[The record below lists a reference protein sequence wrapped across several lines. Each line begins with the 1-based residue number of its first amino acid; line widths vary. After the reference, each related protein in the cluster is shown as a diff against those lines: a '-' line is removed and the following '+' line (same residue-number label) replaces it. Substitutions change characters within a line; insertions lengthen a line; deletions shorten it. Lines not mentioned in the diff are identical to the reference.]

1 MDVIFRY
8 VQPTLNNRESND
20 MQLSSHQRVEDKNI
34 SKDAHLLGAG
44 LDIQRD
50 DILGYKK

>member
-1 MDVIFRY
+1 
-8 VQPTLNNRESND
+8 

-50 DILGYKK
+50 DILGYENNQSDTVDIKETM